1 MFNILLSW
9 KRFSVENLKGYMT
22 IREAADFLGV
32 SPDTLRR
39 WDRSG
44 KVKAIRHPVNR
55 YRLYHKEELREV
67 LRNLQEQVENPGKR
81 GELRLPGETP
91 REKNGPKPSRPD
103 Q

>member
-1 MFNILLSW
+1 ME
-9 KRFSVENLKGYMT
+9 KLKDYMT

-55 YRLYHKEELREV
+55 YRLYHKDELREV
-67 LRNLQEQVENPGKR
+67 LRNLQEQVENPSKR
-81 GELRLPGETP
+81 GVHLSGGAPGEVN
-91 REKNGPKPSRPD
+91 KHKVS
-103 Q
+103 QKV

>member
-1 MFNILLSW
+1 MD
-9 KRFSVENLKGYMT
+9 KLKDYMT

-55 YRLYHKEELREV
+55 YRLYHRGELGEV
-67 LRNLQEQVENPGKR
+67 LRNLQEQVENPSKR
-81 GELRLPGETP
+81 GEVRLSDRAPGEM
-91 REKNGPKPSRPD
+91 KGK
-103 Q
+103 

>member
-1 MFNILLSW
+1 MEKF
-9 KRFSVENLKGYMT
+9 KDYMT
-22 IREAADFLGV
+22 IRDAADFLGV

-67 LRNLQEQVENPGKR
+67 LRNLQEQVENPAKR
-81 GELRLPGETP
+81 GELRLPGEGQG
-91 REKNGPKPSRPD
+91 E
-103 Q
+103 